1 MSTTTAPPTAAPA
14 PRVRLCGVA
23 FDALSE
29 RAAIELV
36 VAASERG
43 AGGWI
48 VNPNLDGL
56 RQWVGDAAVAELCG
70 AATLVLADGM
80 PLIWAS
86 RLQRTPLPERVA
98 GSNLIFSLSAAAARS
113 GRSLFLL
120 GGDPGTAEETA
131 RILRQRDPGLLV
143 AGTHCPPHG
152 FERDA
157 LELRRIRDLL
167 VAARPDIVYVALG
180 LPKQERLIHALRE
193 QLPNAWW
200 LGLGISFSFVCGRVK
215 RAPRW
220 MQRCGLEWLHRL
232 IQEPGR
238 LGKRYLL
245 LGAPFAVRL
254 FASALRQAF
263 RSMGSRSSLSS
274 AESGRGRV

>member
-1 MSTTTAPPTAAPA
+1 LSAAAAPPTAAPP
-14 PRVRLCGVA
+14 PRVRLCGVL
-23 FDALSE
+23 FDALTE
-29 RAAIELV
+29 RAAIEHV
-36 VAASERG
+36 MAASARG
-43 AGGWI
+43 EGGWI

-56 RQWVGDAAVAELCG
+56 RQWTADTAVAELCA

-113 GRSLFLL
+113 GRSIFLL

-131 RILRQRDPGLLV
+131 RILRQRDPGLV
-143 AGTHCPPHG
+143 VSGTHCPPHG
-152 FERDA
+152 FERDE
-157 LELRRIRDLL
+157 LELKRIRDLL
-167 VAARPDIVYVALG
+167 AAARPDIVYVALG
-180 LPKQERLIHALRE
+180 LPKQERLIRDLRAL
-193 QLPNAWW
+193 LPQAWW

-220 MQRCGLEWLHRL
+220 MQHCGLEWLHRL

-245 LGAPFAVRL
+245 QGAPFAVRL
-254 FASALRQAF
+254 FVSSLRERA
-263 RSMGSRSSLSS
+263 RSMGT
-274 AESGRGRV
+274 